1 MTDSDNPQW
10 TRHLDGI
17 AEELRHLSAACGV
30 HLRDEGVVER
40 ILKNDA
46 SVCSRRNEIGFDKL
60 RKLLMATFDSLG
72 KSIDRIGPEET
83 KRITDAIAG
92 RLDRRTEPH

>member
-1 MTDSDNPQW
+1 MTDTNNPQW
-10 TRHLDGI
+10 TRHLDAI

-30 HLRDEGVVER
+30 RLRDDGVVER
-40 ILKNDA
+40 ILRNDA
-46 SVCSRRNEIGFDKL
+46 SVCARRNEIGFDKL

-83 KRITDAIAG
+83 KRITEAITE
-92 RLDRRTEPH
+92 RLDRRTTSR